1 MNVKDILQSTEVQHT
16 NITGSI
22 KLLPEIHSENNELRV
37 QNSSLK
43 EALSSQQQKYS
54 AHCSELQQQLI
65 ALQEELQAASKRRDS
80 EQVRHE
86 EELERMKTEHKATLE
101 QVRGELNKQFLLQ
114 QEMVAK
120 HRADFDELR
129 MESDRHHRIEQ
140 EQVQMELDKIKN
152 ELSIEETINEHMRV
166 ELEQLNKAHS
176 MCTSFS
182 ACLIKHSDVR
192 LYQDKHLGGGAWGY
206 VVEGLFRGQ
215 KVAVKCVH
223 SLVLSEGTHKRVR
236 REVATMA
243 QVRHPNL
250 VLFIGAV
257 LDDQGGGGPLIIT
270 ELLDTTL
277 RNAYEK
283 GLLERGK
290 AKFMNILVEVAS
302 ALSYLHQH
310 ETPIIHRDVSS
321 ANVLLEAMAKG
332 RWKAKLS
339 DFGSANWVH
348 QAVTLG
354 EGSIVY
360 TAPEAYPVPPGEA
373 IKPQTT
379 KIDVYSYGILTCEVA
394 LRKFPSCEDLEE
406 MKQNMKVA
414 FPELYPLVMN
424 CIEKYPT
431 RRLAMAEVLNV
442 LESCIGE

>member
-1 MNVKDILQSTEVQHT
+1 
-16 NITGSI
+16 
-22 KLLPEIHSENNELRV
+22 
-37 QNSSLK
+37 
-43 EALSSQQQKYS
+43 
-54 AHCSELQQQLI
+54 
-65 ALQEELQAASKRRDS
+65 
-80 EQVRHE
+80 
-86 EELERMKTEHKATLE
+86 
-101 QVRGELNKQFLLQ
+101 VRGELNKQFLLQ
-114 QEMVAK
+114 QEM
-120 HRADFDELR
+120 HRAELDELR
-129 MESDRHHRIEQ
+129 MESDRHDRIEQ

-152 ELSIEETINEHMRV
+152 ELSIEKTINEHMRV

-182 ACLIKHSDVR
+182 ACLIKHSDVK
-192 LYQDKHLGGGAWGY
+192 LYQDKRLGGGAWGY

-215 KVAVKCVH
+215 RVAVKCVH

-339 DFGSANWVH
+339 DFGSANWVR

-360 TAPEAYPVPPGEA
+360 TAPEAYPVPPWGGGHQA
-373 IKPQTT
+373 TDHKDRCIQLWDT
-379 KIDVYSYGILTCEVA
+379 DV
-394 LRKFPSCEDLEE
+394 
-406 MKQNMKVA
+406 
-414 FPELYPLVMN
+414 
-424 CIEKYPT
+424 
-431 RRLAMAEVLNV
+431 
-442 LESCIGE
+442 

>member
-1 MNVKDILQSTEVQHT
+1 MI
-16 NITGSI
+16 
-22 KLLPEIHSENNELRV
+22 
-37 QNSSLK
+37 
-43 EALSSQQQKYS
+43 
-54 AHCSELQQQLI
+54 
-65 ALQEELQAASKRRDS
+65 
-80 EQVRHE
+80 HE
-86 EELERMKTEHKATLE
+86 EELERMKTEHKATLD
-101 QVRGELNKQFLLQ
+101 QVRGELNKQ
-114 QEMVAK
+114 QEM
-120 HRADFDELR
+120 HRAELDELR
-129 MESDRHHRIEQ
+129 MESDRHHKIKQ

-152 ELSIEETINEHMRV
+152 ELSIEKTINEHMRV
-166 ELEQLNKAHS
+166 ELEQLKKAHS

-182 ACLIKHSDVR
+182 ACLIKHNDVK
-192 LYQDKHLGGGAWGY
+192 LYQDKRLGGGAWGY

-215 KVAVKCVH
+215 RVAVKCVH

-257 LDDQGGGGPLIIT
+257 LDDQGGGRPLIIT

-283 GLLERGK
+283 SLLERGK
-290 AKFMNILVEVAS
+290 ARFMNILVEVAS

-339 DFGSANWVH
+339 DFGSANWVR

-354 EGSIVY
+354 EGAIVY
-360 TAPEAYPVPPGEA
+360 TAPEAYPVPPWGGGHQA
-373 IKPQTT
+373 TDHKDRCIQLWDTDPVTPWGGGHQATDHKDRCIQLWDT
-379 KIDVYSYGILTCEVA
+379 DV
-394 LRKFPSCEDLEE
+394 
-406 MKQNMKVA
+406 
-414 FPELYPLVMN
+414 
-424 CIEKYPT
+424 
-431 RRLAMAEVLNV
+431 
-442 LESCIGE
+442 